1 MNAPT
6 LLVVED
12 DSNLLDGLRDVLEN
26 EGFSVL
32 SACDGRDALRILR
45 TSLIVPQVIVSDV
58 GMPNMDGYALLD
70 EVRKVREWVEIPFI
84 FLSALTDERQIRR
97 GMAAGGDD
105 YLTKPFTP
113 DTLIAAIH
121 AKLRRQAQIS
131 QAQSAAIK
139 RVKQDLLTLFNHEF
153 RTPLTPVV
161 AYADLLN
168 RDLGH
173 VPEEK
178 LRQYVQ
184 GIRQGAERMW
194 RLIENLLLLVD
205 LETGMALYEY
215 ETRRIRIDFVED
227 LLRAAADPVRHL
239 SDEKEIT
246 LVNDLDAQTI
256 PAFFADPVYLT
267 GALSR
272 LIENAVKFTDAPNR
286 IVTMHVQNDASSI
299 FFIIE
304 DEGRGIAQDQLQ
316 HIFEMFYQIDRR
328 QYEDQGIGAGL
339 AIVRGIMN
347 LHGGRVMVESTVGKG
362 SRFTLALPR
371 EG

>member
-1 MNAPT
+1 M
-6 LLVVED
+6 LLIVED
-12 DSNLLDGLRDVLEN
+12 DSNLLSGLRDILED

-32 SACDGRDALRILR
+32 SACDGREALRLLR
-45 TSLIVPQVIVSDV
+45 TSLIVPQVIISDV

-70 EVRKVREWVEIPFI
+70 EVRRVREWVEIPFI

-105 YLTKPFTP
+105 YLTKPFKP
-113 DTLIAAIH
+113 DTLIAAIR

-131 QAQSAAIK
+131 QAQNAAIK

-161 AYADLLN
+161 AYADLLS

-184 GIRQGAERMW
+184 GILQGAERMW

-205 LETGMALYEY
+205 LETGMARYEY
-215 ETRRIRIDFVED
+215 EARRARIDFVED
-227 LLRAAADPVRHL
+227 LLRAAADPIRYL
-239 SDEKEIT
+239 ADEKEIT
-246 LVNDLDAQTI
+246 LVNDIDEQST
-256 PAFFADPVYLT
+256 PAFFADPVYLA

-272 LIENAVKFTDAPNR
+272 LIENAVKFTDVPNR
-286 IVTMHVQNDASSI
+286 TVTMRVLADAGSI
-299 FFIIE
+299 LFIVE
-304 DEGRGIAQDQLQ
+304 DEGRGIAPGQLQ
-316 HIFEMFYQIDRR
+316 NIFEMFYQIDRR
-328 QYEDQGIGAGL
+328 QYEDQGVGAGL

-347 LHGGRVMVESTVGKG
+347 LHGGRVIVESTAGKG